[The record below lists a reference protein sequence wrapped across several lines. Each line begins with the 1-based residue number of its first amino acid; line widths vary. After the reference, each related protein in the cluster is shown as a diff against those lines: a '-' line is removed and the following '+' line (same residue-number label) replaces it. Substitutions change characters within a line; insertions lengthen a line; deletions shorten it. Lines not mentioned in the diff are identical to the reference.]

1 LISNLYKSWYM
12 KRIIREL
19 ETQSKGK
26 KYVKASKCPK
36 ANCPK
41 SVLSGKTKPEKLYKR
56 KGPFGVHEEKSHKER
71 RKKRVTKIKLVENVR

>member
-1 LISNLYKSWYM
+1 LYKSWYM

-41 SVLSGKTKPEKLYKR
+41 SVLSGKQNQRNCTKEEVHLVYTKKSPTR
-56 KGPFGVHEEKSHKER
+56 KGER
-71 RKKRVTKIKLVENVR
+71 KRVTNIKLVENVR